1 MLKRK
6 VSGLLLLGL
15 LLMLGVNE
23 GLFANN
29 YFLYDLNENKILFMG
44 EEETVFTEKLSMDKK
59 PDYIM
64 PTADPERYLAIF
76 TPDRKQEN
84 IGRLVIFNIIS
95 GRTEDLVDLGYYPY
109 RWHHSADNRQ
119 FYISYCVEKNGEYFE
134 LLKYDTKEL
143 TTLKMVSKVKEP
155 VAMKLSENCQS
166 LYVVENSSD
175 QTISRLLTITPD
187 TLDIQRT
194 LPLGKYPDKLFV
206 LSEERIAIINRDL
219 RATSE
224 LKDTERREKGSLKL
238 IDTVNNCVVEEREL
252 KEKDVYTTWDDDNKV
267 LIVSADHTRFMG
279 TMGLKGKGEFYKVTK
294 DGIVYHLLK
303 GGWIDLDY
311 LPHLDRL
318 YVLSG
323 KTAQVIDYRNNTVSE
338 INTGNNLISN
348 GAGTFYICRLQRLP
362 DTNYEIIIC
371 YNNGD
376 VRFIDLTE
384 NKLVK
389 KIRCG
394 RRGKRFLQALGGAGK
409 AGAVITT
416 NADKSIH
423 YVLNKATKDITVL
436 DQNFDVNTYILS
448 EEQFLG
454 MCQAEKA
461 GFQSIVATENKLY
474 RITPEN
480 SLEPFYELNEKAESC
495 KFYEDEGRLIIWTD
509 REMLVLDAVSLEV
522 KYQVFWHVKKD
533 EIESKLLEDS
543 RRYWFMNSI

>member
-6 VSGLLLLGL
+6 ASGLILLGL
-15 LLMLGVNE
+15 LITLFANE
-23 GLFANN
+23 GLLANN

-44 EEETVFTEKLSMDKK
+44 EAETVFTEKLSMDKK

-64 PTADPERYLAIF
+64 PTADPDRYLAIF
-76 TPDRKQEN
+76 TPDRKEEN
-84 IGRLVIFNIIS
+84 IGRLVIFNIKS

-109 RWHHSADNRQ
+109 RWHHSTDNRQ
-119 FYISYCVEKNGEYFE
+119 FYISYCVEKNGKDFE
-134 LLKYDTKEL
+134 LLRYDTKEL
-143 TTLKMVSKVKEP
+143 TTLKLPSKIKEP
-155 VAMKLSENCQS
+155 AAMKLSQNGQF
-166 LYVVENSSD
+166 LYVIENSAD
-175 QTISRLLTITPD
+175 QTISQLLTITPD
-187 TLDIQRT
+187 TLDVQTT
-194 LPLGKYPDKLFV
+194 LPLGKYPDRLFV
-206 LSEERIAIINRDL
+206 LSQERIVVINRDL
-219 RATSE
+219 RPTAE
-224 LKDTERREKGSLKL
+224 LKDTKKREKGSLKL
-238 IDTVNNCVVEEREL
+238 IDTVNNSVIEEREL
-252 KEKDVYTTWDDDNKV
+252 KETDVYTNWDDDNKV
-267 LIVSADHTRFMG
+267 LIVSVDYSYFMG
-279 TMGLKGKGEFYKVTK
+279 TAGLKGKGEFYKVTEE
-294 DGIVYHLLK
+294 GIVYHMLK

-311 LPHLDRL
+311 LPDLDRL

-338 INTGNNLISN
+338 IKTENNLIAN
-348 GAGTFYICRLQRLP
+348 GWGDFYICRFQRLP
-362 DTNYEIIIC
+362 DTNYEIIFC

-394 RRGKRFLQALGGAGK
+394 RSGKRFLQALGGGGK

-436 DQNFDVNTYILS
+436 DQNFDVKTYILS

-474 RITPEN
+474 RITTEN
-480 SLEPFYELNEKAESC
+480 TLEPFYKLNEKAESC

-509 REMLVLDAVSLEV
+509 REMLVLDAASLEV

-533 EIESKLLEDS
+533 QVDSKLSEDS